1 MENCIC
7 TNLGIVTKETV
18 SHRILEDFSIA
29 VKGEPTIYVILAKGY
44 MQSRNHLG

>member
-18 SHRILEDFSIA
+18 SQRILRTVPKRS
-29 VKGEPTIYVILAKGY
+29 GEASLDVILEKGVCAIK
-44 MQSRNHLG
+44 HIPW

>member
-18 SHRILEDFSIA
+18 SQRILEDFSIE
-29 VKGEPTIYVILAKGY
+29 VK
-44 MQSRNHLG
+44 